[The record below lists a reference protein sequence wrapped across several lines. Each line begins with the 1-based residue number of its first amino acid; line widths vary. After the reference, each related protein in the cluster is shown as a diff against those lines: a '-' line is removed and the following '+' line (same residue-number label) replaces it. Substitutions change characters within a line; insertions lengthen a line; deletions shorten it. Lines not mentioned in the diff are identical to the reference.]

1 MPHAAL
7 QGRLRFQADV
17 SQLLA
22 RTFALLV
29 GIIPKLLHELFGRG
43 SRGIRCRFF
52 GPRRRGEATPRG
64 DGQDLGKTTGWAE
77 HQADSVRRLVAAI
90 KERLVSGMALATGSL
105 FVA

>member
-43 SRGIRCRFF
+43 SQGIRCRFF

-64 DGQDLGKTTGWAE
+64 DGQDLGKTAG
-77 HQADSVRRLVAAI
+77 
-90 KERLVSGMALATGSL
+90 
-105 FVA
+105 